1 MINDDTEMTMRADV
15 KKDVLR
21 AVRIPP
27 PEELTDQEAE
37 AIADWA
43 KNFSGTYIRE
53 TDVMVSDIRPSTA
66 VNSLEY
72 LEEDIQ
78 ERIKPLVVLA
88 MKYGFGL
95 RLMREPGDP
104 YLFEITKRVIDVP
117 VLTIP
122 HRSMQRFLS
131 ALGILH
137 NFSARGEI
145 QVCID
150 HIEKILKRR
159 KADAI
164 DAGYGHYH
172 SFAMRI
178 HQYGVDNKAEYIVI
192 GKERRGSYEEEE
204 EE

>member
-1 MINDDTEMTMRADV
+1 MINDDAEMTLRADV

-27 PEELTDQEAE
+27 QVELTNEEAE
-37 AIADWA
+37 TLADWA

-53 TDVMVSDIRPSTA
+53 TDIMVSDIRPSTA

-72 LEEDIQ
+72 LEEEIR
-78 ERIKPLVVLA
+78 ERIKPLAILA

-95 RLMREPGDP
+95 RIMREPGDP

-131 ALGILH
+131 SLGVMH
-137 NFSARGEI
+137 DFSARGEI
-145 QVCID
+145 HICIE
-150 HIEKILKRR
+150 HLAKILKRR
-159 KADAI
+159 KTDAI

-172 SFAMRI
+172 SFALRI
-178 HQYGVDNKAEYIVI
+178 HQYGIDNKAEYIVI
-192 GKERRGSYEEEE
+192 GRERRGSYEEE
-204 EE
+204 

>member
-1 MINDDTEMTMRADV
+1 MINDETEMTLRADV

-27 PEELTDQEAE
+27 PVGLTDKEADTLAE
-37 AIADWA
+37 WSQ
-43 KNFSGTYIRE
+43 NFSGTYIR
-53 TDVMVSDIRPSTA
+53 DIDIMVSDIRPSTA

-72 LEEDIQ
+72 LDDELVEK
-78 ERIKPLVVLA
+78 IKPTALLA

-95 RLMREPGDP
+95 RIMREPGEP
-104 YLFEITKRVIDVP
+104 YIFEITKRVIDVP

-122 HRSMQRFLS
+122 YRSMQRFLN

-137 NFSARGEI
+137 DFPSRGEI
-145 QVCID
+145 HVCIE
-150 HIEKILKRR
+150 HLAKILKRR

-172 SFAMRI
+172 SFALRI
-178 HQYGVDNKAEYIVI
+178 HEYGIANKAEYVII
-192 GKERRGSYEEEE
+192 GKERRGSYEEE
-204 EE
+204 